1 MKKFFVVLLFMLGF
15 AACGTTD
22 APKSGKPA
30 VSESNR
36 PAWTKVPEKIEKADV
51 ILFVGEASIAKS
63 EEDAVALAT
72 QNAFAKVSNYFGVAV
87 KSEFRSLEIEENGEY
102 SYTIGIKSSVTGK
115 EIEVKNYHIKD
126 RFVECLH
133 SKKGNEYNAFILLS
147 IPKTELARIK
157 TEVDGFGVWAIKS
170 DLPEAADKIRDLFPI
185 FSKKGIK
192 LNQQIDFAEAQ
203 DIGKIASESHKAFF
217 LKIEIK
223 ETKAEEYNG
232 EFYSIIELK
241 AELINLLTGE
251 TVNRWNVEAKGAAYS
266 AKEATD
272 NGITNAVKEISEQI
286 KY

>member
-1 MKKFFVVLLFMLGF
+1 MKKFFVVLLFMLCF

-22 APKSGKPA
+22 APQSGKPS

-72 QNAFAKVSNYFGVAV
+72 QNAFAKVSNYFGVSV
-87 KSEFRSLEIEENGEY
+87 KSEFRSREVEENGEY

-126 RFVECLH
+126 KFTECLH

-157 TEVDGFGVWAIKS
+157 TEVDGFGVWALKS
-170 DLPEAADKIRDLFPI
+170 DLPEAADKIREIFPV

-203 DIGKIASESHKAFF
+203 DTGKIAAESNKAFF

-223 ETKAEEYNG
+223 ETKAEEYSG

-241 AELINLLTGE
+241 AELISLITSE

-266 AKEATD
+266 AKEAQD
-272 NGITNAVKEISEQI
+272 NGIKNAVREISEQI
-286 KY
+286 RY

>member
-1 MKKFFVVLLFMLGF
+1 MKKFFVVLLFMLCF

-22 APKSGKPA
+22 APQSGKPA

-36 PAWTKVPEKIEKADV
+36 PAWTKVPEKIEKEDV
-51 ILFVGEASIAKS
+51 VLFVGEASIAKT
-63 EEDAVALAT
+63 EEDAVAIAQ

-87 KSEFRSLEIEENGEY
+87 KSEFRSHEVEKDGEY
-102 SYTIGIKSSVTGK
+102 HYAIGVKSSVTGK

-126 RFVECLH
+126 KFTECFH

-157 TEVDGFGVWAIKS
+157 TEVDGFGVWTLKS
-170 DLPEAADKIRDLFPI
+170 DLPEAADKIREIFPV
-185 FSKKGIK
+185 FNKKGIK

-203 DIGKIASESHKAFF
+203 DTSKIAAESHKAFF
-217 LKIEIK
+217 FKIEIK
-223 ETKAEEYNG
+223 EAKAEEYSG

-251 TVNRWNVEAKGAAYS
+251 TVNRWNIEAKGAAYS
-266 AKEATD
+266 AKEALD
-272 NGITNAVKEISEQI
+272 NGISKAVHEIAEQI
-286 KY
+286 K